1 MTLRQRLHRRLCMAW
16 WTLKHG
22 KLEAHFSVPAGGL
35 HPQHLVIVLPPEFRE
50 FDVAHRILEKLL
62 RRLSPRTCT
71 VLVRDGFRTWL
82 SSDLGVR
89 VVAFDPSAHNWL
101 GFPKPQLVRR
111 VKDIG
116 ADAVIDLTPGFNPFT
131 AALAAL
137 LQPLCHRQDED
148 AGTVH
153 IREVSDV
160 HVLYNVLRRTGLPLL
175 CGGTVYCQH
184 THAAEVQPDRDFP
197 VWVAHRTVRQANGT
211 LSAKQTLTDILRE
224 SA

>member
-1 MTLRQRLHRRLCMAW
+1 MAW

-22 KLEAHFSVPAGGL
+22 KLEDHFSVPAGGL

-111 VKDIG
+111 VKEIG
-116 ADAVIDLTPGFNPFT
+116 ADAAIDLTPGFNPFT
-131 AALAAL
+131 AALAAATAAPVRVSLDCGRHNQFCNYFIQMDEAKSLPERYDAL
-137 LQPLCHRQDED
+137 LQY
-148 AGTVH
+148 V
-153 IREVSDV
+153 
-160 HVLYNVLRRTGLPLL
+160 
-175 CGGTVYCQH
+175 
-184 THAAEVQPDRDFP
+184 
-197 VWVAHRTVRQANGT
+197 
-211 LSAKQTLTDILRE
+211 
-224 SA
+224 